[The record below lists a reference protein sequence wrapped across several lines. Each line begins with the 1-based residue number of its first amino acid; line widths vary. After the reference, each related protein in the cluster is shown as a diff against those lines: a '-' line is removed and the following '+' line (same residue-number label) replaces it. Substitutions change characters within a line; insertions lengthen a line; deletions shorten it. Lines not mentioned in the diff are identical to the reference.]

1 MRNTLIAIAATLGLA
16 SAVQAAEVTADLGL
30 DFTQNASDKV
40 VATTSVDVALTGTMG
55 FGTVGLAVENNTLT
69 LDTYSIGTSIGDVVV
84 VSFGDQGDLL
94 GGFEGKTEAVG
105 GTTLTNLDDDGES
118 LMANAYGFNVM
129 IGLTDI
135 SKDVT
140 DVKNVQGAYAFATNG
155 IQVLG
160 GFDYNLDSEEITLLS
175 SAGYAMN
182 GFGLG
187 LTTTYQVDAEALGFE
202 ADVTA
207 YGVTAFLNGDKD
219 DMLQNVGAG
228 YYGKLNGMGVYAEA
242 AYNIDTEEFTPAA
255 GISFNF

>member
-1 MRNTLIAIAATLGLA
+1 MRNTLIATAAILGLA
-16 SAVQAAEVTADLGL
+16 SAVQAADVTADLGVDL
-30 DFTQNASDKV
+30 TQNADDKF
-40 VATTSVDVALTGTMG
+40 VASTSVDIALTGTMG
-55 FGTVGLAVENNTLT
+55 FGTVGVTVENDTLK
-69 LDTYSIGTSIGDVVV
+69 LDTYSIGTSVAGAV

-105 GTTLTNLDDDGES
+105 GSTLANLDDDGES
-118 LMANAYGFNVM
+118 LMVNAYGFNAMV
-129 IGLTDI
+129 GLTDI
-135 SKDVT
+135 TKDVT
-140 DVKNVQGAYAFATNG
+140 DVENVQGAYAFGANG

-160 GFDYNLDSEEITLLS
+160 GVDYNLDSEEITLLS
-175 SAGYAMN
+175 SAGYALN

-187 LTTTYQVDAEALGFE
+187 VTTTYQVEAEALGFE

-228 YYGKLNGMGVYAEA
+228 YYGEVNGMGLYAEG
-242 AYNIDTEEFTPAA
+242 AYNIDSEEFKPAA